1 MKFKNKN
8 ELIDFIRKQT
18 NISLKNNKND
28 INNNKR
34 NLLYTKI
41 DINNKYSILSLLE
54 EYNIKYETHLND
66 FYWIYV
72 K

>member
-66 FYWIYV
+66 FYWIHI